1 MLAQI
6 SSVAFH
12 DLLVSIRERS
22 SILILGMAKE
32 ISSLQ
37 YRCTRRSWIIATK
50 YFGETFCFLVVDS
63 IGLS

>member
-37 YRCTRRSWIIATK
+37 YRCTRRIIATK